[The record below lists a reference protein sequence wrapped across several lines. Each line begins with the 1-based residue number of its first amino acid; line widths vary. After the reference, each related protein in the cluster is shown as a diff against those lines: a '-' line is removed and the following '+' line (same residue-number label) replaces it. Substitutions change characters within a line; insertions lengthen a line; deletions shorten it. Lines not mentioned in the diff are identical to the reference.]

1 MGERIGLDH
10 GSPRRVTGESC
21 IRTGVPSTDPFGEGR
36 SWPSVARWQCLRTPG
51 RNAVDTLRG
60 SLEPMQQPT
69 PSHSTIVAVT
79 TADDS
84 HAAVRKRAAALGH
97 QIGSSVILWARDA
110 SISPLESPLPTDW
123 SGEGEQDELGARLGP
138 TALVPAGREPLA
150 RQVGELRKDG
160 LDAWA

>member
-1 MGERIGLDH
+1 
-10 GSPRRVTGESC
+10 
-21 IRTGVPSTDPFGEGR
+21 
-36 SWPSVARWQCLRTPG
+36 
-51 RNAVDTLRG
+51 
-60 SLEPMQQPT
+60 MQQPT

-123 SGEGEQDELGARLGP
+123 SGEGEQEEFGDRLGP
-138 TALVPAGREPLA
+138 NDLMAAGREPIA

-160 LDAWA
+160 VDAWAWLPASNDAESLASYATDHGASLILVSTSDSDLIEDLRKADERGSDGHRGGLQGLRVEAVPG